1 MFRPDS
7 PLVTFLT
14 HAFNFVMVNLLF
26 MLCCLPVVT
35 IGAAWSALYPVIAN
49 LVDDSSSSLGVFFET
64 FREKFKTATKLW
76 LPCMILYGLVITEVL
91 FISNT
96 YGSEAA
102 LPSGGII
109 QILLIVLCLLLF
121 AVLCYAFPL
130 IGMNDFTV
138 KQAMSYSFYL
148 AASNPV
154 ETLVMT
160 VLNILPAALFFLYP
174 HLAAQLLPVW
184 ALFAYSSVT
193 WIDCKLIK
201 KILKKHTSETG
212 H

>member
-7 PLVTFLT
+7 PLVSFLT

-26 MLCCLPVVT
+26 VLSCLPIVT
-35 IGAAWSALYPVIAN
+35 IGAAWSSLYPVIAN
-49 LVDDSSSSLGVFFET
+49 LVDDSSSSLGVYFET

-76 LPCMILYGLVITEVL
+76 LPCAILFALVITEVL
-91 FISNT
+91 FISNA
-96 YGSEAA
+96 YSSEIA
-102 LPSGGII
+102 LPGGGVI
-109 QILLIVLCLLLF
+109 QVLLIVLCMLLF
-121 AVLCYAFPL
+121 AVLGYAFPL
-130 IGMNDFTV
+130 IGMNDFTI

-154 ETLVMT
+154 ATLVMT
-160 VLNILPAALFFLYP
+160 VLNIVPVALFFLYP

-184 ALFAYSSVT
+184 ALGAFSTVT

-201 KILKKHTSETG
+201 RILKKHNSETEF
-212 H
+212 